1 MILGPLD
8 ISIIAAYFL
17 VSIAVGLAYRR
28 RASLSMDA
36 YFISDRK
43 LGWWLAGTSMVATTF
58 AADTPLAVTGFVAR
72 HGIAGNWLWWNMA
85 LSGLL
90 TVFLFS
96 RLWRRAGIVTDVE
109 FTELRYGGRPAA
121 ILRGVRAFYLAVP
134 VNLIIMG
141 WVILAMAKIMGT
153 LFGTE
158 KWLAVIMCVAATG
171 AYAAVSGIWGIVV
184 TDALQFVI
192 AMGGT
197 IALAYYSVAWVGG
210 IGGLKLLLAERHGDT
225 SAILSFV
232 PSHDSAWM
240 PLGTFLV
247 YIGMNWWASWYPGA
261 EPGGGGYIVQRM
273 LSTRNERESM
283 KSSLWFNIAH
293 YAVRPWPWILTA
305 LVAMA
310 AYGDTPDPETGY
322 VQLMID
328 VLPRGWKGLILA
340 AFFAAFMSTVSTHL
354 NWGSSYLVN
363 DLYRRF
369 FEREKSER
377 HYVGIARVLTVVLVL
392 LASLVAMHMDSIGRA
407 WKFLIAVGAGT
418 GPVYMLRW
426 YWWRINAWS
435 EISAM
440 LAAFV
445 ISLGLQKYAHLST
458 EAPAEFVLLLLV
470 TTGLT
475 TAVWL
480 SVTFLT
486 APEEE
491 KVLVNFWQRIRPTRR
506 SWAKSRETGS
516 GMAGAGIGRALA
528 MWLMGSVLVY
538 SSLFSLGKSLLGF
551 YREGFL
557 LACIAGASALF
568 LWRLLQREDAH

>member
-1 MILGPLD
+1 MSLGTLD
-8 ISIIAAYFL
+8 IAIIALYFF
-17 VSIAVGLAYRR
+17 VTVAVGLAYRK
-28 RASLSMDA
+28 RASLSMES
-36 YFISDRK
+36 YFVSDRK
-43 LGWWLAGTSMVATTF
+43 LSWWLAGTSMVATTF
-58 AADTPLAVTGFVAR
+58 AADTPLAVTGLVVR

-85 LSGLL
+85 LSGIL

-121 ILRGVRAFYLAVP
+121 ILRGFRAFYLGVP

-158 KWLAVIMCVAATG
+158 KWVTVIVCVVVTG
-171 AYAAVSGIWGIVV
+171 AYATVSGIWGVVV
-184 TDALQFVI
+184 TDAFQFVI

-197 IALAYYSVAWVGG
+197 IALAYYSLASVGG
-210 IGGLKLLLAERHGDT
+210 IPGLKELLAEKYGDT
-225 SAILSFV
+225 TAILSFV
-232 PSHDSAWM
+232 PPMESAWM

-247 YIGMNWWASWYPGA
+247 YIGMSWWASWYPGA

-273 LSTRNERESM
+273 LSTKNEKESM
-283 KSSLWFNIAH
+283 RSCLWFNIAH

-310 AYGDTPDPETGY
+310 VYGETPDPETGY
-322 VQLMID
+322 VRLMKE
-328 VLPRGWKGLILA
+328 VLPPGWNGLILA
-340 AFFAAFMSTVSTHL
+340 AFLAAFMSTVSTHL

-369 FEREKSER
+369 LGRQKSER
-377 HYVGIARVLTVVLVL
+377 HYVKVSKALTVVLVL
-392 LASLVAMHMDSIGRA
+392 LASLVALHMDSIGKA

-440 LAAFV
+440 VAAFV
-445 ISLGLQKYAHLST
+445 ISLLLQGYGHLST
-458 EAPAEFVLLLLV
+458 DVPGEFTLLLLL

-475 TAVWL
+475 TIVWL

-486 APEEE
+486 GPEERE
-491 KVLVNFWQRIRPTRR
+491 VLENFWRRIRPTRQP
-506 SWAKSRETGS
+506 WTGEAKNSPSAAGGGLGTPLLLWLSGS
-516 GMAGAGIGRALA
+516 L
-528 MWLMGSVLVY
+528 LVY
-538 SSLFSLGKSLLGF
+538 SSLFSLGKFLLGF
-551 YREGFL
+551 PREGLL
-557 LACIAGASALF
+557 LASLAAGSAL
-568 LWRLLQREDAH
+568 LLRWLLRKEEN